1 MRTAIARGK
10 IIALGFT
17 AIATAT
23 FLTGC
28 KEEKQEEAE
37 VDVQHELVDVRGQ
50 NTLETFPSQATC
62 ETQQEF
68 LAGELAKSMQ
78 VVIDYPDTAGNPVK
92 MAALSGEVEPTP
104 ETLDKAM
111 QRFQCLKA
119 G

>member
-1 MRTAIARGK
+1 MRTTITRGK
-10 IIALGFT
+10 IIAMGFT

-23 FLTGC
+23 VLYGC
-28 KEEKQEEAE
+28 KEEKPE
-37 VDVQHELVDVRGQ
+37 VNVQHELVDVLGQ
-50 NTLETFPSQATC
+50 NTIETFPNQSTC

-68 LAGELAKSMQ
+68 LAGQLAKTMQ
-78 VVIDYPDTAGNPVK
+78 VAINYPDAAGNPVK